1 MMPRDIWMFQSK
13 PHRMLQSSNRM
24 YIHGE
29 HRTVT
34 NLHDIAITSCPYRSL
49 LEPFPHVVWCGHGMA
64 LLPASTLL
72 STLRTDTPH
81 EPTAQNLAATNVQA
95 VTNQGQRRFQRLTHQ
110 IRGLHGAYVW
120 VWAWAYYGSIAKKQT
135 QTPFTIS
142 HLFIDC
148 TRPDPIFF
156 CTKEVST

>member
-1 MMPRDIWMFQSK
+1 
-13 PHRMLQSSNRM
+13 M

-29 HRTVT
+29 QTIVT
-34 NLHDIAITSCPYRSL
+34 NLHDIAITPRADRCL
-49 LEPFPHVVWCGHGMA
+49 LEPFLHVVWCGHGMA

-72 STLRTDTPH
+72 STLSTDIPH

-120 VWAWAYYGSIAKKQT
+120 V
-135 QTPFTIS
+135 
-142 HLFIDC
+142 
-148 TRPDPIFF
+148 
-156 CTKEVST
+156 